1 MKPLLVIGI
10 VLLVVG
16 LVLVFGLFPYI
27 DSQASQQITSELNS
41 HITSKSLDAN
51 SSIEI
56 PYNASKAIFVL
67 YYNSSKSPLEVLGA
81 PPNSS
86 STSNSGVY
94 YIIPNGS
101 GEIVLRNNWSEP
113 VNVQY
118 SYIYYTLKYGDLIGI
133 LILMGI
139 PLLIIGAFV
148 TIFGFLRRKK

>member
-1 MKPLLVIGI
+1 
-10 VLLVVG
+10 
-16 LVLVFGLFPYI
+16 
-27 DSQASQQITSELNS
+27 LNS
-41 HITSKSLDAN
+41 NIASKSLDAN